1 MRPVSQMR
9 CLMAKSW
16 SEVATPDSGRLQ
28 TTLNAAQT
36 SPRQIHTFR
45 ERSACSLCQ
54 GRCHWGHRNRG
65 GPCPQSADR
74 LEEVTPNNRVWIPAD
89 LS

>member
-36 SPRQIHTFR
+36 SP
-45 ERSACSLCQ
+45 
-54 GRCHWGHRNRG
+54 
-65 GPCPQSADR
+65 P
-74 LEEVTPNNRVWIPAD
+74 PNSYVQRAFCLLPVPRVVPLGAQK
-89 LS
+89 

>member
-36 SPRQIHTFR
+36 SPPTKFT
-45 ERSACSLCQ
+45 RSESVLPAPCAK
-54 GRCHWGHRNRG
+54 GGATGGTEIEG
-65 GPCPQSADR
+65 GPAPKA
-74 LEEVTPNNRVWIPAD
+74 LTV
-89 LS
+89 